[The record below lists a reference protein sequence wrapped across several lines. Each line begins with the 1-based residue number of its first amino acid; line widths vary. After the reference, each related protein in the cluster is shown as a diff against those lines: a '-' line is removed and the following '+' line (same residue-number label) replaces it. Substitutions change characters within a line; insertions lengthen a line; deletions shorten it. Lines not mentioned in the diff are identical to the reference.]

1 MILNL
6 LIISLFWSV
15 GFLLDLWDIARYVP
29 TVDVLTSKVLQ
40 ERILV
45 GAACGLIGGLSVGW
59 GLKKVVSSFSGV
71 RVIIVALMWAIA
83 LAIGVQFS
91 AYINEYDLAFNQLY
105 LDSFTLGS
113 IRQLINFTIA
123 GFIGGCFMSIVIKK
137 IHPTI
142 SILTLL
148 LISGCWWMSLILA
161 GGIIFMIPWQG
172 GIGILRSFLAGLTI
186 AVLGAGIMLFKVK
199 SLPPEEI
206 ESP

>member
-29 TVDVLTSKVLQ
+29 TVDVLTSEVLQ

-59 GLKKVVSSFSGV
+59 GLKKVVPSFSGV
-71 RVIIVALMWAIA
+71 RVIIVALMWAIT

-91 AYINEYDLAFNQLY
+91 AYINEYDLAFNQLH
-105 LDSFTLGS
+105 LDFFTLGS

-123 GFIGGCFMSIVIKK
+123 GFIGGCFMSIVVKK
-137 IHPTI
+137 INPSI
-142 SILTLL
+142 SILTLV
-148 LISGCWWMSLILA
+148 LIGGCWWMSLILA
-161 GGIIFMIPWQG
+161 GGIIFIIPWSG
-172 GIGILRSFLAGLTI
+172 GSGILRSFLAGLSI
-186 AVLGAGIMLFKVK
+186 ALLGAGIMFLKLK
-199 SLPPEEI
+199 SLPPEQI
-206 ESP
+206 ESQ

>member
-15 GFLLDLWDIARYVP
+15 GLLLDLWDIARYVP
-29 TVDVLTSKVLQ
+29 TVDILTSELLQ

-59 GLKKVVSSFSGV
+59 GLKKVIPSLSGIRV
-71 RVIIVALMWAIA
+71 VIIALMWAIA
-83 LAIGVQFS
+83 FTIGVQLS
-91 AYINEYDLAFNQLY
+91 AYVNEYNIAFNYLQLN
-105 LDSFTLGS
+105 SFTLGS

-123 GFIGGCFMSIVIKK
+123 GLIGACLMSIVLKK
-137 IHPTI
+137 IQPSI

-161 GGIIFMIPWQG
+161 GGIIFIIPWQG
-172 GIGILRSFLAGLTI
+172 GSGILRSFLAGLSI
-186 AVLGAGIMLFKVK
+186 AILGAGIMFLQVK
-199 SLPPEEI
+199 FLPSEEI
-206 ESP
+206 SS